1 MSDDIKHL
9 LESVDWPQP
18 RADLSARIMAA
29 IDQDDDSNMPSW
41 FAASPFTRYALAA
54 GMAACLIAGLLIG
67 PTLQTG
73 SGAQASQSFQWPG
86 AGIALTYY
94 MAS

>member
-9 LESVDWPQP
+9 LQSVDWPQP
-18 RADLSARIMAA
+18 HADLSARIMAA
-29 IDQDDDSNMPSW
+29 IDQDDDSSMPSW
-41 FAASPFTRYALAA
+41 LVANPVTRYALAA
-54 GMAACLIAGLLIG
+54 GMAACLIAGLLVG
-67 PTLQTG
+67 PMLQTG